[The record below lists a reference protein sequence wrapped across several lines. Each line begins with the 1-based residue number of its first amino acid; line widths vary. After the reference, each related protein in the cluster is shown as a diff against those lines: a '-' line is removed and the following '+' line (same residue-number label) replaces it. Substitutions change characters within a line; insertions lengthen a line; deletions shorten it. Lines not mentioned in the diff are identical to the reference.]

1 MQFAFSSHLKSKS
14 KLTRFIIVSAF
25 ALPWVPRN
33 TLIMSIALLSA
44 PPILPAS
51 RDVFSRI
58 EDPDNEKTVA
68 IQSLLRETTRY
79 GLRGVQVY
87 VQEKTVTLN
96 GTVES
101 YFLKQLAQETV
112 RPLVFGIKIQNQLH
126 VLVSKTG
133 EASINGSS

>member
-1 MQFAFSSHLKSKS
+1 
-14 KLTRFIIVSAF
+14 
-25 ALPWVPRN
+25 
-33 TLIMSIALLSA
+33 MSIALLSA

-79 GLRGVQVY
+79 GVRGVQVY

-112 RPLVFGIKIQNQLH
+112 RPLVFGMKIQNQLH